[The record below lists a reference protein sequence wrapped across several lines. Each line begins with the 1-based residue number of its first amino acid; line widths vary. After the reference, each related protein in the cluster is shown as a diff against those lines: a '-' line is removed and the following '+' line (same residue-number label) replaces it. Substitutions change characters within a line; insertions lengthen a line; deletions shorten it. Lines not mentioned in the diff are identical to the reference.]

1 MNESFTVE
9 KQFKNIGEEVIATDI
24 YFEDKKEQNKSDKV
38 EKKEDIIIQK
48 NEKELE
54 KIIVKTDE
62 DNMIITLLDIEGN
75 INSYENHGIRT
86 VVNLFDMKDISTE
99 YKKKQFFSMGYPYYI
114 KTSQQYYVFSSDHG
128 VFVLNKK

>member
-54 KIIVKTDE
+54 KIIVKTE
-62 DNMIITLLDIEGN
+62 LCACWNNLSEG
-75 INSYENHGIRT
+75 E
-86 VVNLFDMKDISTE
+86 E
-99 YKKKQFFSMGYPYYI
+99 
-114 KTSQQYYVFSSDHG
+114 
-128 VFVLNKK
+128 